1 VSRSRVLAA
10 VPHLPA
16 QLPACALLVLAADR
30 LPDPVAS
37 HFALGGT
44 ADGFTGRVALLG
56 VQIGLALFL
65 TVLFGVL
72 AGSARG
78 GRSATGRYD
87 GGRLTA
93 GVSWGVAVLVGV
105 ITYGA
110 ASANLDLADAADA
123 VLSPG
128 WLAAGLGAGAAVGW
142 LVHRLTPA
150 SPTTAAP
157 APTAAPAVE
166 VGETERVSW
175 SRTVVSP
182 PLLVL
187 GGVLLLAAAVLG
199 SAGAPLV
206 AVVAL
211 GIGGVLVAATS
222 AVRVTVDRRGLRV
235 GLGPLG
241 WPRIVV
247 PLSDVRSAMTD
258 DVSAAEFG
266 GWGYRVVPGGSG
278 VILRSGPAL
287 VVVRRSGRRFAVTV
301 DDPETAAG
309 LLNGIAA
316 C

>member
-1 VSRSRVLAA
+1 MPRTRLLAA

-37 HFALGGT
+37 HFALDGT
-44 ADGFTGRVALLG
+44 ADGYTGRVALLA

-65 TVLFGVL
+65 TVLFGLL

-78 GRSATGRYD
+78 ARSATGPD
-87 GGRLTA
+87 GGRLTV
-93 GVSWGVAVLVGV
+93 GLSWAVAALVGV
-105 ITYGA
+105 ITCA
-110 ASANLDLADAADA
+110 AAAANLDLADAADA
-123 VLSPG
+123 VLEPW
-128 WLAAGLGAGAAVGW
+128 WLAAGLVAGAAVGW
-142 LVHRLTPA
+142 VVHRLTPA
-150 SPTTAAP
+150 SPTAAP
-157 APTAAPAVE
+157 AAPAAVPAVE
-166 VGETERVSW
+166 LGDTERASW
-175 SRTVVSP
+175 SRTVVSR
-182 PLLVL
+182 PLAGL
-187 GGVLLLAAAVLG
+187 GAALLLGAAALG
-199 SAGAPLV
+199 PVGAPLV

-211 GIGGVLVAATS
+211 AAAGLLVAATS

-235 GLGPLG
+235 GLGPVG

-247 PLSDVRSAMTD
+247 PLSDVASAMVD

-278 VILRSGPAL
+278 VVLRSGPAL

-301 DDPETAAG
+301 DDPQTAAG
-309 LLNGIAA
+309 LLNGILA